1 MARSVGK
8 IFADIWQD
16 PDWVRLTASAQ
27 RTFLLV
33 LTQAKVNLA
42 GVIDLKLERWA
53 GMAAGTTAEGL
64 QADLDELV
72 RHRFLLVDTV
82 TEEVAIRTFVKN
94 DVAEGTFNRNTAK
107 GVWSAWKSV
116 ESAALRAAI
125 VHEVPDDIWT
135 EKLLPHAPDRA
146 VHIRRSG
153 PPPTPSPDHGSNRGS
168 DHGTDHG
175 PDCQI
180 EPSLYPPPSPSTDTA
195 ATADP
200 LADTPTEPPSDPGPQ
215 LAAAADPDVT
225 IRQALT
231 LLVDRAIARNP
242 PRTNPTGQRKAIAE
256 GMRTDH
262 LDQAHDLLHRDSA
275 LTARELADLLEPPA
289 TGTTRP
295 SDPVALTAE
304 AATAEME
311 RNAARARGESCP
323 TCDGAMWLDTDRGPG
338 GYPLPPQPCPDCND
352 EARSA

>member
-16 PDWVRLTASAQ
+16 PDWVRLTAPAQ
-27 RTFLLV
+27 RTFLLI

-53 GMAAGTTAEGL
+53 GMADGTTADDL

-72 RHRFLLVDTV
+72 AHRFLLVDTV

-125 VHEVPDDIWT
+125 VHEVPEDIWT
-135 EKLLPHAPDRA
+135 EKLLPHAPDQA
-146 VHIRRSG
+146 VRIRRSG
-153 PPPTPSPDHGSNRGS
+153 PPSPPSPDHSPNHGS

-180 EPSLYPPPSPSTDTA
+180 EPSLYPLPSPSTDTA
-195 ATADP
+195 ATADRT
-200 LADTPTEPPSDPGPQ
+200 ADTPTEAPSEPGPQ

-225 IRQALT
+225 IRQALA
-231 LLVDRAIARNP
+231 LLVDRAIALNP
-242 PRTNPTGQRKAIAE
+242 PNRNPTGHRKAITE
-256 GMRTDH
+256 GVRTDH
-262 LDQAHDLLHRDSA
+262 LDRAHDLLDRDPG
-275 LTARELADLLEPPA
+275 LTAHELADLLEPP
-289 TGTTRP
+289 P
-295 SDPVALTAE
+295 P
-304 AATAEME
+304 AAPPTPADAAVRASTVQME
-311 RNAARARGESCP
+311 RNAARTRGDACP
-323 TCDGAMWLDTDRGPG
+323 TCDGAYWLNPELQDDRTWGPA
-338 GYPLPPQPCPDCND
+338 LPCPACND
-352 EARSA
+352 EARTA